1 MQSTQNEYM
10 KEKEKKHCPQYSDS
24 SGLNYPSD
32 RIKYNLIAFQS
43 KIPVLA
49 NVDWHLL
56 SSQRVHLITF
66 WVKEQ
71 FGLFSPALFPRT
83 CVYVCICVFRLPW
96 KLLLNAVVPS
106 RRKPNQ
112 TQRAYGFNVVSERGR
127 ERRNAQ
133 MKSRDPLLLFFS
145 GVCMT
150 LTDPL
155 PLTYVFRHREEGRKG
170 IYARSE
176 RPCRCQLLTHGVVK
190 TMCTK
195 RDSEEIWFRP

>member
-1 MQSTQNEYM
+1 MQSTQNEYV
-10 KEKEKKHCPQYSDS
+10 KEKKNT
-24 SGLNYPSD
+24 LPSVQWLFWLELSLWQN
-32 RIKYNLIAFQS
+32 KVQFNC
-43 KIPVLA
+43 LA
-49 NVDWHLL
+49 SVDWHLL

-83 CVYVCICVFRLPW
+83 CVYVCIYVFRLPW
-96 KLLLNAVVPS
+96 TLLLNAVVPS
-106 RRKPNQ
+106 RRKPKPHP
-112 TQRAYGFNVVSERGR
+112 TLQRAYGFNVVSERGR

-155 PLTYVFRHREEGRKG
+155 PLTYVFRHREQGRKG

-195 RDSEEIWFRP
+195 RHSEEIWFRP

>member
-1 MQSTQNEYM
+1 MSIW
-10 KEKEKKHCPQYSDS
+10 KKK
-24 SGLNYPSD
+24 N

-49 NVDWHLL
+49 NVDWYLL

-83 CVYVCICVFRLPW
+83 CVYVCIYVFRLPW

-106 RRKPNQ
+106 RRKPKPHP
-112 TQRAYGFNVVSERGR
+112 TLQRAYGFNVVSERGR

-195 RDSEEIWFRP
+195 GDTVKKYGLDLNFFQ